1 MGENTHP
8 VVPTPFAPLSCASI
22 LSLHINVSTS
32 QILIHPR
39 TEPDTIYISSGLK
52 QQVFILDLGPSNI
65 LIFPVS
71 RSHNRTVSS
80 DDAEH
85 RYLELLENEQHLTD
99 PV

>member
-39 TEPDTIYISSGLK
+39 TEPDTIYIIWTKTTGLHTG
-52 QQVFILDLGPSNI
+52 FGS
-65 LIFPVS
+65 F
-71 RSHNRTVSS
+71 
-80 DDAEH
+80 
-85 RYLELLENEQHLTD
+85 
-99 PV
+99 

>member
-1 MGENTHP
+1 MGEKAHP
-8 VVPTPFAPLSCASI
+8 VVPTPLAPLSCASI
-22 LSLHINVSTS
+22 ISSHINVPTS
-32 QILIHPR
+32 QILTHPR

-52 QQVFILDLGPSNI
+52 QQVCKLDSGTSNI
-65 LIFPVS
+65 LIFQVS

-85 RYLELLENEQHLTD
+85 RYLEFLENEQHLTG